1 MVALFYLLIKIHK
14 NKKEIITKA
23 EAKEEE
29 KKITNKAIIKKLLI
43 YSVPFISF
51 GLALSVYDYIDMT
64 TIINTLAKIG
74 FKTKDAESIIG
85 VINTTGNKLNSVVL
99 AISTGLMTSLVP
111 NITASF
117 VKGDKKDVKKKVE
130 QSFLMLLY
138 VTMPM
143 AFGLSILAGP
153 VFNAFY
159 GASTWG
165 PKVFCFTI
173 FVALFRCM
181 FTTSISIAQ
190 SLNKFKNV
198 FLSIIA
204 GILVK
209 LILQVPMI
217 YLFNKIGLRPF
228 WGATFATLLGLT
240 TSVITNLVV
249 INKTVNLDF
258 KEYFKKM
265 FKFVYPLILMII
277 TLNVMKIFIP
287 LNTTGR
293 LNSIVLI
300 IIYGLVGALIYFTLT
315 IKNGIFKEIF
325 GDKIFK
331 KLKKVKH

>member
-1 MVALFYLLIKIHK
+1 
-14 NKKEIITKA
+14 
-23 EAKEEE
+23 
-29 KKITNKAIIKKLLI
+29 
-43 YSVPFISF
+43 
-51 GLALSVYDYIDMT
+51 
-64 TIINTLAKIG
+64 
-74 FKTKDAESIIG
+74 
-85 VINTTGNKLNSVVL
+85 
-99 AISTGLMTSLVP
+99 
-111 NITASF
+111 
-117 VKGDKKDVKKKVE
+117 
-130 QSFLMLLY
+130 
-138 VTMPM
+138 
-143 AFGLSILAGP
+143 
-153 VFNAFY
+153 
-159 GASTWG
+159 
-165 PKVFCFTI
+165 
-173 FVALFRCM
+173 M